1 MQIKKPV
8 KILGVPVHPLTMNE
22 SVAVLEEKLQKKEQ
36 AFVVTANAEI
46 IMMCQQDKEY
56 NNIVSEQADLV
67 LPDGAGAVWAG
78 RYLGNEVPERVA
90 GFDLYNQ
97 LLKLSADKGYKVYF
111 FGGAPGVAEAAKN
124 KAEELYPGVQIV
136 GCRNGYFN
144 ETEEEAIIKEINDAA
159 PDMLFVALG
168 APKQE
173 KWLVKYRNQLKTR
186 VLMGIGGSFDVL
198 AGKMERAPKWMQEA
212 SLEWAFRLYK
222 QPSRFM
228 RMLALPKF
236 VLKVIFCKK

>member
-22 SVAVLEEKLQKKEQ
+22 SVAVLEEKLHKKEQ

-97 LLKLSADKGYKVYF
+97 LLKLSADKGYKAYF

-136 GCRNGYFN
+136 GCRNGYFT
-144 ETEEEAIIKEINDAA
+144 EAEEEAIIKEINDAA

-173 KWLVKYRNQLKTR
+173 KWLVKYRNQLKPR

>member
-22 SVAVLEEKLQKKEQ
+22 SVAVLEKKLQKKEQ

-97 LLKLSADKGYKVYF
+97 LLKLSADKGYKAYF

-144 ETEEEAIIKEINDAA
+144 ETEEKAIIKEINDAV

-173 KWLVKYRNQLKTR
+173 KWLVKYRNQLKPR

-198 AGKMERAPKWMQEA
+198 AGKIERAPKWMQEA

>member
-22 SVAVLEEKLQKKEQ
+22 SVVILEEKLQKKEQ

-56 NNIVSEQADLV
+56 NTIVSERADLV

-124 KAEELYPGVQIV
+124 KAEELYLGVQIV
-136 GCRNGYFN
+136 GCRNGYFT
-144 ETEEEAIIKEINDAA
+144 EAEEEAIIKEINDAA

-173 KWLVKYRNQLKTR
+173 KWLVKYRNQLKPR
-186 VLMGIGGSFDVL
+186 ILMGIGGSFDVL

>member
-97 LLKLSADKGYKVYF
+97 LLKLSADKGYKAYF

-136 GCRNGYFN
+136 YRSGRRGYH
-144 ETEEEAIIKEINDAA
+144 
-159 PDMLFVALG
+159 
-168 APKQE
+168 
-173 KWLVKYRNQLKTR
+173 
-186 VLMGIGGSFDVL
+186 
-198 AGKMERAPKWMQEA
+198 
-212 SLEWAFRLYK
+212 
-222 QPSRFM
+222 
-228 RMLALPKF
+228 
-236 VLKVIFCKK
+236 